1 MTERRRA
8 GSAADEWAEAVGGD
22 LIDRLDAYAF
32 EREKV
37 LDKLDIKRAKAAR
50 SLSMELGAVRR
61 TLGCVPRDL
70 ADEGTREVIA
80 LYRELRVRANALMAG
95 APLESEAPSVSD
107 SGPMPRLTPAPF
119 STERTSDDDRD
130 LDEVTAARTPESL
143 RSSAPKRRR

>member
-1 MTERRRA
+1 MTERGRVE
-8 GSAADEWAEAVGGD
+8 SASDEWAEAVAGD
-22 LIDRLDAYAF
+22 LIDRLDAFAF

-50 SLSMELGAVRR
+50 GLSMELSAVRR

-70 ADEGTREVIA
+70 TDEGTRDVIA
-80 LYRELRVRANALMAG
+80 LFRELRVRAHALMAG
-95 APLESEAPSVSD
+95 SPLESEMPHVSD

-119 STERTSDDDRD
+119 SSESTSDDDRD

-143 RSSAPKRRR
+143 RSTAPKRRG